1 MRFLPAVIVALAC
14 MTTSCG
20 TETAPPNIVLIL
32 ADDLGYCD
40 SELYGC
46 DTIPTPKINR
56 IAEEGVLFTAGYVT
70 SPVCSPSRAG
80 LLTGRYQQRYGHEFL
95 PSDES
100 VGLPPGEATL
110 ADAMRRAGYRTGMVG
125 KWHLGVGEEFHPIHR
140 GFDEFFGVVDW
151 GSDYIDPTREDVKS
165 SRPGQKTAQAS
176 KTAPVATW
184 GGRGGVN
191 AVRRGTQV
199 VEEGDYLTDAF
210 TREAVAFIDDHG
222 GRPFFLYL
230 PYTAVHQPLQV
241 TSKYYDRF
249 AHMDDESAR
258 IFAAMASSMDDGVG
272 SVLEALERNGL
283 QENTMVIFLSDNG
296 AGVADYCSNEPLR
309 LGKQTLFEGGVR
321 VPFIMKWPGRISA
334 GMTYDHPVS
343 ALDIFPTAM
352 AAAGHA
358 EPSTDRPGDGVDL
371 VPYLNGSIDGRPHDT
386 LYWRSGPNWAI
397 REGDWKLIHAGDRYW
412 LYDLSQDIGE
422 QKNLAAERPEIVEK
436 LKNVYDRWNSEMIE
450 PLWPPIGVKS
460 SPSFA
465 VDGVAIDWPV

>member
-151 GSDYIDPTREDVKS
+151 GSDYIDPTRDDVKS
-165 SRPGQKTAQAS
+165 SRPGRDQA
-176 KTAPVATW
+176 KDPKPAPVAKW
-184 GGRGGVN
+184 DRRGFN
-191 AVRRGTQV
+191 AVMRGTRV
-199 VEEGDYLTDAF
+199 VEEVDYDKSRLRVEVSIF
-210 TREAVAFIDDHG
+210 
-222 GRPFFLYL
+222 GR
-230 PYTAVHQPLQV
+230 
-241 TSKYYDRF
+241 
-249 AHMDDESAR
+249 
-258 IFAAMASSMDDGVG
+258 
-272 SVLEALERNGL
+272 
-283 QENTMVIFLSDNG
+283 
-296 AGVADYCSNEPLR
+296 
-309 LGKQTLFEGGVR
+309 
-321 VPFIMKWPGRISA
+321 
-334 GMTYDHPVS
+334 
-343 ALDIFPTAM
+343 
-352 AAAGHA
+352 
-358 EPSTDRPGDGVDL
+358 STPVDL
-371 VPYLNGSIDGRPHDT
+371 
-386 LYWRSGPNWAI
+386 AF
-397 REGDWKLIHAGDRYW
+397 A
-412 LYDLSQDIGE
+412 Q
-422 QKNLAAERPEIVEK
+422 VEK
-436 LKNVYDRWNSEMIE
+436 
-450 PLWPPIGVKS
+450 G
-460 SPSFA
+460 
-465 VDGVAIDWPV
+465 